1 MILQRASLWDS
12 KWFLN
17 LIQCYR
23 LSSDEAQVAGLSVG
37 IRYVSPRLLTILSG
51 WHELS
56 KCSRL
61 VHAKGYDR
69 GKGAFIVDTL
79 SITKVQL
86 PQNFDIFLDI
96 NDRFLISI
104 NLPMPS
110 ESDAVDGQQG
120 EDDLTRSW
128 NVFNGL
134 CQRVLD
140 SILCA
145 LEGLTDHPLD
155 FEVG

>member
-1 MILQRASLWDS
+1 V
-12 KWFLN
+12 
-17 LIQCYR
+17 
-23 LSSDEAQVAGLSVG
+23 QVAGLSVG
-37 IRYVSPRLLTILSG
+37 IRYVSPHLLTILSG

-56 KCSRL
+56 KCSGL
-61 VHAKGYDR
+61 VHVKGYDT
-69 GKGAFIVDTL
+69 GKGASIIDTL
-79 SITKVQL
+79 SIIRVQL

-96 NDRFLISI
+96 SDRFLISI

-110 ESDAVDGQQG
+110 ESDDIDDQQV

-140 SILCA
+140 SIL
-145 LEGLTDHPLD
+145 
-155 FEVG
+155 